1 MATVSSTVAGSPNV
15 PAFLDLIGI
24 SEGTSTSRLTKNDGY
39 DVIVTGVDG
48 PEVFTSYAD
57 HPFAGGRAPKI
68 IRTTPML
75 LSTASGRYQ
84 ILLRYFEAYKKT
96 LGLRDFSPLSQD
108 RVAIQMLRERKAIDA
123 IVAGDIMSAISA
135 ASNIWASFPGNP
147 YGQNPH
153 TMDVLMAHWETVKP
167 QPSSGSAEA

>member
-1 MATVSSTVAGSPNV
+1 MATIAGTIAGSPNV
-15 PAFLDLIGI
+15 PAFLDLVAL

-57 HPFAGGRAPKI
+57 HPFGAGRPPKMV
-68 IRTTPML
+68 RTNPML

-84 ILLRYFEAYKKT
+84 ILVRYFEAYKAT
-96 LGLRDFSPLSQD
+96 LNLPDFSPLSQD
-108 RVAIQMLRERKAIDA
+108 RVAIQMLRERKALAA

-135 ASNIWASFPGNP
+135 ASNIWASFPGNS

-153 TMDVLMAHWETVKP
+153 TMDALMAHWQKLKP
-167 QPSSGSAEA
+167 APGGPLEV